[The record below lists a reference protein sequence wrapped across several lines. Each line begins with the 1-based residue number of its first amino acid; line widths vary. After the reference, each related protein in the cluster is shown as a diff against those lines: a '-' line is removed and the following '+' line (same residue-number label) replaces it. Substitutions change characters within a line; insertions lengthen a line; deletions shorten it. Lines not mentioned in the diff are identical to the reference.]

1 MNIIQSNTYKTDLTA
16 LILPI
21 SQANLPVRGQQSY
34 TFHLQL
40 IQHIQVAI
48 RNTILY
54 GRTVFHEKG
63 LWYEEIKHKLAR
75 KKPIKTPILEAGLA
89 LETM

>member
-1 MNIIQSNTYKTDLTA
+1 MNIIQGNTYKTDLTA

-63 LWYEEIKHKLAR
+63 L
-75 KKPIKTPILEAGLA
+75 
-89 LETM
+89 

>member
-1 MNIIQSNTYKTDLTA
+1 MNIIQGNTYKTDLTA

>member
-16 LILPI
+16 PILPM
-21 SQANLPVRGQQSY
+21 SQANLPVWASSP
-34 TFHLQL
+34 THSILQL

-63 LWYEEIKHKLAR
+63 L
-75 KKPIKTPILEAGLA
+75 
-89 LETM
+89 